1 MFREIDRR
9 YVRSTRLIAAHWQ
22 QAPILGKLLE
32 YPQVGDDGAP
42 CVYVY
47 AVKPKFRERGPTRK
61 YLTTLFSRAKNLFS
75 NSVTMR

>member
-22 QAPILGKLLE
+22 QVPILGKLLGHT
-32 YPQVGDDGAP
+32 QVGDDGAP

-47 AVKPKFRERGPTRK
+47 SVKPKLRERGPTHK
-61 YLTTLFSRAKNLFS
+61 YLTTLFSRAKILFS
-75 NSVTMR
+75 NSAAMR